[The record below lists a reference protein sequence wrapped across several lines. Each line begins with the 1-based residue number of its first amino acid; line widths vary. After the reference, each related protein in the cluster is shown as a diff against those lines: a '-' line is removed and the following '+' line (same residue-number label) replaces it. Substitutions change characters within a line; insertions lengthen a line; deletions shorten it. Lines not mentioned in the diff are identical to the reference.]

1 MWPNRRSSRTAAQ
14 QATVP
19 RAHQYTIQHPRET
32 SAILGKWLKTPPDV
46 IREAIMSTY
55 ISLNPDP
62 MRKGVELLQRT
73 NENITGMKASV
84 AEYIDTSLYRDALF
98 GLAKENDDDGS
109 KGYYDTMIS
118 RFRANN

>member
-1 MWPNRRSSRTAAQ
+1 
-14 QATVP
+14 
-19 RAHQYTIQHPRET
+19 
-32 SAILGKWLKTPPDV
+32 
-46 IREAIMSTY
+46 
-55 ISLNPDP
+55 